1 MQLSNL
7 EYLFI
12 LSITLFSIICFINVS
27 NFFLAFVILELISL
41 CMYVLCSFN
50 KRSVYSIE
58 SAIKYFIIGSF
69 ASLLILLG
77 IIFLF
82 GFTGFLNFSDLTL
95 FFSYIDLFNG
105 DILIIGI
112 LSSFIFIAIGF
123 LFKVYSAP
131 FHF

>member
-1 MQLSNL
+1 
-7 EYLFI
+7 
-12 LSITLFSIICFINVS
+12 
-27 NFFLAFVILELISL
+27 
-41 CMYVLCSFN
+41 MYVLCSFN

-105 DILIIGI
+105 DILIIGL